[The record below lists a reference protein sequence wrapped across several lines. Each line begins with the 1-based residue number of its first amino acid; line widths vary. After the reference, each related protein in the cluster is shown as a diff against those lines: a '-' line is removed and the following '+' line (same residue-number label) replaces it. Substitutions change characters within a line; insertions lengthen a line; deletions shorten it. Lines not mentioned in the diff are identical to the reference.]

1 MMGLMREFTVAAHS
15 VIMMTIWDLSWDK
28 FMKTMGPEKT
38 INAMMMMLTSFM
50 EFRNLLA
57 LIFSI
62 WLPLLV

>member
-15 VIMMTIWDLSWDK
+15 VIMMMIWDRSWDK
-28 FMKTMGPEKT
+28 LMKTMGPEKT
-38 INAMMMMLTSFM
+38 INAMMMMLTSFI